1 MIPFFLFLWLI
12 YLIYCINKDKGHIC
26 PMCGSETSKYKPLEL
41 SHPEK
46 DDAVFLN
53 QFVKAKQAA
62 RIQQSS
68 TKKMK
73 ICSYCGDR
81 IDEDLKYC
89 HYCGSTV
96 GQTSERTEKSVQAV
110 YDCGKCNV
118 NYCDQCSY
126 EKEIDGKLVQLC
138 LRCDSQI
145 EKVM

>member
-1 MIPFFLFLWLI
+1 MRYCRNCKTFVKPEDHFSLFWFIVLMIPFFLFLWLI

-73 ICSYCGDR
+73 ICSYCGDS

-89 HYCGSTV
+89 HYCGSK
-96 GQTSERTEKSVQAV
+96 Q
-110 YDCGKCNV
+110 
-118 NYCDQCSY
+118 
-126 EKEIDGKLVQLC
+126 
-138 LRCDSQI
+138 
-145 EKVM
+145 